1 MIRQFGGGQIESMLF
16 VEPVQL
22 HHHVSS
28 IARIALRVLEEV
40 QARMLAD
47 IEGRHISGLE
57 RGKVRPFDPC
67 DELIQAL
74 LRASFQLFALLQHRI
89 DLGKAFQKVVI
100 RIEQKTGKSFQFPD
114 HRRVLSNTN
123 RRSVSTK
130 TVFNSL

>member
-1 MIRQFGGGQIESMLF
+1 MIRQFGSGQIEPVLF

-22 HHHVSS
+22 YHHVPS
-28 IARIALRVLEEV
+28 IARIALCMLEEV

-47 IEGRHISGLE
+47 IEGRYISGLE
-57 RGKVRPFDPC
+57 RGEVRPFDPC
-67 DELIQAL
+67 DKLIQAL
-74 LRASFQLFALLQHRI
+74 LRASFQLFALLQHHI
-89 DLGKAFQKVVI
+89 DLGKAFQKVII

-130 TVFNSL
+130 TAFDSL

>member
-1 MIRQFGGGQIESMLF
+1 MLF

-40 QARMLAD
+40 QACMLAD
-47 IEGRHISGLE
+47 IEGRYISGLK
-57 RGKVRPFDPC
+57 RGKIRPFDPC
-67 DELIQAL
+67 DELVQL
-74 LRASFQLFALLQHRI
+74 PLRISTQLFALLQHLI
-89 DLGKAFQKVVI
+89 DLGKAFQKVII

-123 RRSVSTK
+123 RRSVSTE
-130 TVFNSL
+130 TDSL